1 LYPFFTINKY
11 IGAILAL
18 IKCQFYAFCQQVCF
32 VKSFSINK
40 EYVMNKHLIAVALAA
55 ASLTL
60 VACTEEQVKE
70 TSKQQLQVIDV
81 AEVLVK
87 PVQNW
92 HTYTTRIESPE
103 QVALMPRVSGV
114 IEHIAF
120 NEGDNVKQGDLLFK
134 LDERPFL
141 AVVAS
146 LEAQIVSAKATLKQ
160 AKNEADR
167 ALRLTVSKAISAE
180 QAESRTSTLRQREA
194 QVSALQ
200 AQLKTAQLDLEFS
213 SVRSPINGV
222 ISRANI
228 TKGNNVRAG
237 QSILTSIVSDKAMY
251 AYFDVDE
258 RTWNSSFNDV
268 TAASHQTV
276 VMQKVGQSDFAYKGY
291 INFIDNQIN
300 SSTGTLRVRAVFNE
314 NSNQLRAGSFARIKL
329 AANSISDAI
338 IIPERA
344 IGTDLKNRFVLT
356 VGENNVLEYKLITT
370 GERYGALR
378 AVTSGLNEGDVIAVN
393 GPARVGPGMPISPQ
407 TVTIDTS
414 GVAFTLSNDNAQFV
428 AKQ

>member
-1 LYPFFTINKY
+1 
-11 IGAILAL
+11 
-18 IKCQFYAFCQQVCF
+18 
-32 VKSFSINK
+32 
-40 EYVMNKHLIAVALAA
+40 MNKHLIAAALTA

-60 VACTEEQVKE
+60 AGCADESTAQ
-70 TSKQQLQVIDV
+70 SAPAQQLQPIDV
-81 AEVLVK
+81 AQVLVK
-87 PVQNW
+87 PVQSW
-92 HTYTTRIESPE
+92 HTYTTRLESPQE
-103 QVALMPRVSGV
+103 VALMPRVSGIIDS
-114 IEHIAF
+114 IEF
-120 NEGDNVKQGDLLFK
+120 KEGDVVKEGDVLFQ
-134 LDERPFL
+134 LDSRPFA

-146 LEAQIVSAKATLKQ
+146 LKAQINSAEAALEQ
-160 AKNEADR
+160 AKSEDKRAVRLLDR
-167 ALRLTVSKAISAE
+167 KAISTE
-180 QAESRTSTLRQREA
+180 QAQARTSTLRQREA
-194 QVSALQ
+194 QLSALQ
-200 AQLKTAQLDLEFS
+200 AQLTSAELDLEFT
-213 SVRSPINGV
+213 SVVSPIDGI

-228 TKGNNVRAG
+228 TKGNNILAG
-237 QSILTSIVSDKAMY
+237 QSVLTSIVSNQAMY

-258 RTWNSSFNDV
+258 RTWNHSFNDV
-268 TAASHQTV
+268 TAASQQTV

-314 NSNQLRAGSFARIKL
+314 DSNQLRAGSFARIKL

-414 GVAFTLSNDNAQFV
+414 GVAFTLSNDNTQFV

>member
-1 LYPFFTINKY
+1 
-11 IGAILAL
+11 
-18 IKCQFYAFCQQVCF
+18 
-32 VKSFSINK
+32 
-40 EYVMNKHLIAVALAA
+40 MNKHLIAAALTA

-60 VACTEEQVKE
+60 AGCADESTAQ
-70 TSKQQLQVIDV
+70 SAPAQQLQPIDV
-81 AEVLVK
+81 AQVLVK
-87 PVQNW
+87 PVQSW
-92 HTYTTRIESPE
+92 HTYTTRLESPQE
-103 QVALMPRVSGV
+103 VALMPRVSGIIDS
-114 IEHIAF
+114 IEF
-120 NEGDNVKQGDLLFK
+120 KEGDVVKEGDVLFQ
-134 LDERPFL
+134 LDARPFA

-146 LEAQIVSAKATLKQ
+146 LKAQINSAEAALEQ
-160 AKNEADR
+160 AKSEDKRAVRLLDR
-167 ALRLTVSKAISAE
+167 KAISTE
-180 QAESRTSTLRQREA
+180 QAQARTSTLRQREA
-194 QVSALQ
+194 QLSALQ
-200 AQLKTAQLDLEFS
+200 AQLTSAELDLEFT
-213 SVRSPINGV
+213 SVVSPIDGI

-228 TKGNNVRAG
+228 TKGNNILAG
-237 QSILTSIVSDKAMY
+237 QSVLTSIVSNQAMY

-268 TAASHQTV
+268 TASSHQTV